1 MENLKEVLDYF
12 KNQFEFTL
20 FDRST
25 LNVIYSKN
33 HNLSEF
39 SPTNLPNLNNTVF
52 QNWSQ
57 IEKDNFK
64 SFLPQNISEF
74 IYQDNFTDFKNFF
87 TF

>member
-1 MENLKEVLDYF
+1 LDYF

-52 QNWSQ
+52 KNCTQ
-57 IEKDNFK
+57 IEKDKFK
-64 SFLPQNISEF
+64 SFFP
-74 IYQDNFTDFKNFF
+74 
-87 TF
+87 